1 VHWSIVVKEKP
12 AVGSP
17 YFGTF
22 PSDRMPKATYDVKV
36 HFFIHSYYTTSIL
49 SANSGNILKLLRL
62 VGQLTVEQL
71 VLLTFHSYFLDE
83 LLLLLLL
90 LQVTT
95 FHSLLRCTLLWA
107 ADVIHNTEWERK
119 TIRND
124 E

>member
-1 VHWSIVVKEKP
+1 VKEKP

-36 HFFIHSYYTTSIL
+36 YFFMHSYYTTSIV
-49 SANSGNILKLLRL
+49 SANFGNILKLLRL

-71 VLLTFHSYFLDE
+71 VLLTLHSYFLDE

-90 LQVTT
+90 LQVTI
-95 FHSLLRCTLLWA
+95 FYSLLQRNLLCGSRCYSQ
-107 ADVIHNTEWERK
+107 HRMGEE
-119 TIRND
+119 ND
-124 E
+124 QKG